1 MSRVRVVIGYLLGW
15 SLICWATAACTPA
28 VRLPETVKIPVP
40 VQCPE
45 PRPVTRPRLAIA
57 SLPDKPT
64 PDQYV
69 RAVESSLEAVMGYAE
84 ELETLLG
91 GYRRGR

>member
-1 MSRVRVVIGYLLGW
+1 MKQLIIIAAC
-15 SLICWATAACTPA
+15 SLIAACTPA

-45 PRPVTRPRLAIA
+45 PRPVTRPRLAIS

-84 ELETLLG
+84 ELEKLLG
-91 GYRRGR
+91 GYRRAR